1 MDATRF
7 YANVGV
13 HFIYQKKENVSI
25 IAAVAYPEHSFQDSR
40 GATANSE

>member
-1 MDATRF
+1 MPLDFTLMWE
-7 YANVGV
+7 
-13 HFIYQKKENVSI
+13 FILFIKKENVSI